1 MYIQHSNKISYNV
14 KGYKASFVRTDKNV
28 EGKISRIPTDSSKS
42 LHATPIFTTSQD
54 VSSELHDMLAAE
66 HSVVSIA
73 FQLIKG
79 VFPLTKAKSRP
90 KPNVDTPDALPH
102 GIDLIHLSRRRPDN
116 ESVAIGKTLHISK
129 KGHQQTGIGDI

>member
-1 MYIQHSNKISYNV
+1 MYIQHSNKISYNA

-28 EGKISRIPTDSSKS
+28 DGKNFTHTNRFIRIVTFNPG
-42 LHATPIFTTSQD
+42 LTSQ
-54 VSSELHDMLAAE
+54 VASSECHDMLVAK
-66 HSVVSIA
+66 HSVVNIA
-73 FQLIKG
+73 FRLIKG
-79 VFPLTKAKSRP
+79 VFPLTKAKGCP
-90 KPNVDTPDALPH
+90 KLNVDTPDAIPH